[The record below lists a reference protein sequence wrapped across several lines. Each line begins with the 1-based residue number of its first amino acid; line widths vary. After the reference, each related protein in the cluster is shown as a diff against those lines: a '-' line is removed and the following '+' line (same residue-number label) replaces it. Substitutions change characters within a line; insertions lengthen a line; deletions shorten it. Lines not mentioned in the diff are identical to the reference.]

1 MRIRVTDDPMQLGSI
16 KLDQVERTP
25 SDASEIDFFKR
36 LFDIIVAATA
46 LVALSP
52 VILLFALLIRLQD
65 GGKAIFAQARH
76 GYKGET
82 FKCYKLRTMSVDANA
97 RLEVLLREDPALR
110 REWLATQKLQ
120 NDPRITK
127 LGRFL
132 RKSSIDELPQ
142 LWNVLMG
149 EMSIVGPRPIV
160 EGEIKKYGDDF
171 RYFTSVR
178 PGLTGLWQVEGRTD
192 TTYKERVAMDVRYA
206 QTRTFWNDIWIVL
219 KTIPAVLMSRG
230 AF

>member
-1 MRIRVTDDPMQLGSI
+1 MHLGSI
-16 KLDQVERTP
+16 KLDQVEPVQAGR
-25 SDASEIDFFKR
+25 SEVDFFKR
-36 LFDIIVAATA
+36 MFDIVVAATA

-52 VILLFALLIRLQD
+52 VILLFALLVRLQD
-65 GGKAIFAQARH
+65 GGASIFAQSRR
-76 GYKGET
+76 GYKGEI
-82 FKCYKLRTMSVDANA
+82 FKCYKLRTMSLDANV
-97 RLEVLLREDPALR
+97 RLEMLLRDDPALR
-110 REWLATQKLQ
+110 SEWLATQKLQ

-127 LGRFL
+127 LGKFL

-142 LWNVLMG
+142 LWNVLLG

-160 EGEIKKYGDDF
+160 DGEIKKYGDDF

-192 TTYKERVAMDVRYA
+192 TTYEERVAMDVKYA

-219 KTIPAVLMSRG
+219 KTIPAVLLSRG
-230 AF
+230 AV

>member
-1 MRIRVTDDPMQLGSI
+1 MHLGSI
-16 KLDQVERTP
+16 KLDQVEHAQAGP
-25 SDASEIDFFKR
+25 SEIDFFKR
-36 LFDIIVAATA
+36 LFDITIAATA

-52 VILLFALLIRLQD
+52 VILLFALLVRLQD
-65 GGKAIFAQARH
+65 GGASIFAQPRR
-76 GYKGET
+76 GYKGEI
-82 FKCYKLRTMSVDANA
+82 FKCYKLRTMSVDANV
-97 RLEVLLREDPALR
+97 RLEALLRDDPALSS
-110 REWLATQKLQ
+110 EWLATQKLQ

-127 LGRFL
+127 LGKFL

-142 LWNVLMG
+142 LWNVLLG

-160 EGEIKKYGDDF
+160 DGEIKKYGDDF

-192 TTYKERVAMDVRYA
+192 TTYEERVAMDVKYA

-230 AF
+230 AV

>member
-1 MRIRVTDDPMQLGSI
+1 MHLGSI
-16 KLDQVERTP
+16 KLDQVEHAQAGP
-25 SDASEIDFFKR
+25 SEIDFFKR
-36 LFDIIVAATA
+36 LFDITIAATA

-52 VILLFALLIRLQD
+52 VILLFALLVRLQD
-65 GGKAIFAQARH
+65 GGASFFAQPRR
-76 GYKGET
+76 GYKGEI
-82 FKCYKLRTMSVDANA
+82 FKCYKLRTMSVDANV
-97 RLEVLLREDPALR
+97 RLEALLRDDPALR
-110 REWLATQKLQ
+110 SEWLATQKLQ

-127 LGRFL
+127 LGKFL

-142 LWNVLMG
+142 LWNVLLG

-160 EGEIKKYGDDF
+160 DGEIKKYGDDF

-192 TTYKERVAMDVRYA
+192 TTYEERVAMDVKYA

-230 AF
+230 AV